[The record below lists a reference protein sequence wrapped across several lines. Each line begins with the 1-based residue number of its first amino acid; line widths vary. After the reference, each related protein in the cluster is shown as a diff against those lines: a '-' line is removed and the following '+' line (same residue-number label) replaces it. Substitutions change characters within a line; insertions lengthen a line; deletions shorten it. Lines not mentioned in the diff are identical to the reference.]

1 MSDLLP
7 LAEAIAHLA
16 EMLRADATMI
26 PFQRRVF
33 GALDQI
39 EAILERGVPLRRLA
53 TALVR
58 LGLTDN
64 SAKPLTEAHFRAAV
78 SRARSRRR
86 QKTAAPA
93 QTRSNQTATG
103 QQRTAPT
110 DASSSIF
117 TRHAAARKKTASD
130 EKARP
135 DFSGGLFDTVRKP
148 RA

>member
-93 QTRSNQTATG
+93 QARSNQTATG
-103 QQRTAPT
+103 QQRNAPA
-110 DASSSIF
+110 DASSTF
-117 TRHAAARKKTASD
+117 TRHEPAQKKVAPD